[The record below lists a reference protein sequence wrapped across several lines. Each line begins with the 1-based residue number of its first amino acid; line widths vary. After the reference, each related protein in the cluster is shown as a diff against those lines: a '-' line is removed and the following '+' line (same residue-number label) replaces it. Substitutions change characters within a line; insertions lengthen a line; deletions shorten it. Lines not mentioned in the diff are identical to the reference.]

1 MDWLLAPWEYAFM
14 RNALVGGVLIGAIC
28 GAVGVYVVIRRMA
41 FVSGALAHAVLPG
54 LVLAQIAGVSLF
66 AGALAAGI
74 FAALAIGFVSRGGTV
89 REDTAIGIVM
99 TSMFALGVALATR
112 AGGFR
117 DLSPLLFGDIL
128 GIGTSDIVVLAVFAL
143 LALGALF
150 VFNKELQLASV
161 DPTHATTVGLNVDL
175 VRLGLLV
182 VVALAVIAG
191 IQSAGVVLTG
201 ALLIIPAAAA
211 VLLARSIIRLM
222 LLAVGIAV
230 AAAAIGLYASFYLS
244 VAAGAAVVLTGALIF
259 ALVGGWRRIRGG

>member
-1 MDWLLAPWEYAFM
+1 
-14 RNALVGGVLIGAIC
+14 
-28 GAVGVYVVIRRMA
+28 
-41 FVSGALAHAVLPG
+41 
-54 LVLAQIAGVSLF
+54 
-66 AGALAAGI
+66 
-74 FAALAIGFVSRGGTV
+74 
-89 REDTAIGIVM
+89 M

-128 GIGTSDIVVLAVFAL
+128 GIGTNDIVVLAVFAL

-259 ALVGGWRRIRGG
+259 ALVGGWRQIRGG